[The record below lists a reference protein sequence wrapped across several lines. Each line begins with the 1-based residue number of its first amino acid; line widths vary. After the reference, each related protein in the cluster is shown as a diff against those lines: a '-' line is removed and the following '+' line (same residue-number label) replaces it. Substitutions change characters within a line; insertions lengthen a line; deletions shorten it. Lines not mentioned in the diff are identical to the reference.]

1 MGHFSMEK
9 SPLAGS
15 DLSGNQHERQEKVI
29 ARLFREGPG
38 GFTGGLSAE
47 NYLAITG
54 TSRPTATRDL
64 HDMVEQGALTRTGER
79 RYTRYHL
86 NLPGKAERS

>member
-1 MGHFSMEK
+1 M
-9 SPLAGS
+9 
-15 DLSGNQHERQEKVI
+15 I

-47 NYLAITG
+47 NYLAITA
-54 TSRPTATRDL
+54 TSRSTATRDL
-64 HDMVEQGALTRTGER
+64 HDLVEKGALTRTGER

-86 NLPGKAERS
+86 NLQGTAAKSGDGGM